1 MSIEQKQL
9 QALQTMLAA
18 AQRIVCICHQN
29 PDGDAIGSVLG
40 LQQLLAS
47 AYNNIPVVAYCIDP
61 APTAFNYLPLVQ
73 LLSTFVP
80 QPNDVYI
87 FVDTATAKL
96 TGLEAALPALFTKEY
111 LTICIDHH
119 VSNAQFADLN
129 IICTTVASTCEIVYE
144 LAVASNWQITPTIA
158 TCLYTGLLTDT
169 GGFLHS
175 NTTASTYKNAAQL
188 VRLGAAQNTVVT
200 NVFRTAKVSTLR
212 LWGRVLEKIHITP
225 EGGAISAV
233 TKRDFAATN
242 ADYTEL
248 TGAIDYLNSVPGMRF
263 SLLLS
268 ERDGKVKGSLRTLR
282 DDIDVAKMATV
293 FDGGG
298 HTKAAGFSVDG
309 ALEENTRYTVKP
321 HNNSPKLN

>member
-1 MSIEQKQL
+1 MQIEQKHL
-9 QALQTMLAA
+9 QALQTIASS

-47 AYNNIPVVAYCIDP
+47 AYSAIPVIAYCIDS
-61 APTAFNYLPLVQ
+61 APSAFVYMPLEHLQSV
-73 LLSTFVP
+73 LVP
-80 QPNDVYI
+80 QKNDVYI
-87 FVDTATAKL
+87 FVDTATSKL
-96 TGLEAALPALFTKEY
+96 TGLETVFPQLFTKEY
-111 LTICIDHH
+111 LTISIDHH
-119 VSNAQFADLN
+119 VSNTQFADLN
-129 IICTTVASTCEIVYE
+129 IICPEVASTCEIILE
-144 LAVASNWQITPTIA
+144 LASSCNWYITPQIA

-175 NTTASTYKNAAQL
+175 NTSAYTYRNAAQL
-188 VRLGAAQNTVVT
+188 VRLGAAQNTVIT

-212 LWGRVLEKIHITP
+212 LWGRVLEKIQITP

-282 DDIDVAKMATV
+282 DDIDVAKMANV
-293 FDGGG
+293 FQGGG
-298 HTKAAGFSVDG
+298 HTKAAGFSVEG
-309 ALEENTRYTVKP
+309 ALTTDTRYGVQPTD
-321 HNNSPKLN
+321 SSTT